1 VKLVQPDWKE
11 RGISDYNKTQRYL
24 EQYDYSSYL
33 EMVGKMRSESMI
45 LNKDIFPVYF
55 KNIDEAMEEVREW
68 LTFNP
73 QP

>member
-1 VKLVQPDWKE
+1 
-11 RGISDYNKTQRYL
+11 
-24 EQYDYSSYL
+24 
-33 EMVGKMRSESMI
+33 MI